1 VWREPI
7 AQGQKSK
14 RDVGKVVHI
23 PTDHNAMQTT
33 LNKYGAAGW
42 ELVVLSMGDLTASR
56 MVFTK

>member
-1 VWREPI
+1 VAVWREPI

-23 PTDHNAMQTT
+23 PTDQNAMQTT
-33 LNKYGAAGW
+33 LRGM

-56 MVFTK
+56 VVFTK